1 MSVCRSVLDKVF
13 SGRPLVWKKTEK
25 PGNIREFNVHQGNVK
40 EKIMSW
46 KNVYCWLTS
55 PFTFGATPMFSR
67 LLQVLHRLFKGF
79 YCLINHREHF
89 VEYTLTLIAYW

>member
-1 MSVCRSVLDKVF
+1 M
-13 SGRPLVWKKTEK
+13 P
-25 PGNIREFNVHQGNVK
+25 
-40 EKIMSW
+40 W

-89 VEYTLTLIAYW
+89 VEYALTLIAYW